1 MKLLQKVLLVF
12 AILIS
17 IVSLLAYDAFYS
29 APFRF
34 TIRYETLSS
43 IYIPEQM
50 NDVSI
55 LYFSDLDY
63 GTYMDQTR
71 LNKLINRMNG
81 LSPDVVLFGGDLF
94 DEAVTSI
101 SNTDIE
107 TLTNKLKEIKA
118 PLGKFAVLGD
128 FDYKDTNRLDTIKKI
143 LYDSDFELLVNQ
155 SITIRNEGSQGIS
168 IVGLDSQLKGH
179 ININS
184 AFANVPRT
192 AYAIVVGH
200 EPNGAKMVPNDIT
213 KYYLAGHTHGGQAY
227 WGFGALYLPE
237 GSQDFLRGKHEI
249 NGTFILDITNGV
261 GTTDTDVRFLSNAE
275 IVLYRLEHH
284 AITDPN

>member
-1 MKLLQKVLLVF
+1 MKIIQKVLLVF

-17 IVSLLAYDAFYS
+17 IISLLAYDAFYS

-50 NDVSI
+50 NDVSL

-63 GTYMDQTR
+63 GTYMDQNR
-71 LNKLINRMNG
+71 LNRLINRMNG
-81 LSPDVVLFGGDLF
+81 LSPDVVIFGGDLF
-94 DEAVTSI
+94 DVAVTSI

-107 TLTNKLKEIKA
+107 VLTKKLKEIKA
-118 PLGKFAVLGD
+118 PLGKFAILGD
-128 FDYKDTNRLDTIKKI
+128 LDYKDTARLDVVKKI

-155 SITIRNEGSQGIS
+155 SITIRNDGSQGIS
-168 IVGLDSQLKGH
+168 VVGLDSQLKGH

-184 AFANVPRT
+184 AFSNVPRT
-192 AYAIVVGH
+192 SFAIVVGH
-200 EPNGAKMVPNDIT
+200 EPNGAKIVPNDIT

-227 WGFGALYLPE
+227 WLFGALYLPE
-237 GSQDFLRGKHEI
+237 GSEDFLRGKHEI
-249 NGTFILDITNGV
+249 NGSFTLDISNGV

-284 AITDPN
+284 AITEGN